1 MRKCF
6 ALICM
11 TMVLTLTCGAAMADS
26 IKGKIGIT
34 GRGGFL
40 VPAESKFTAEAGVPA
55 GVSNK
60 IDSDTTYAFGGGFIF
75 GLTDNIAAEL
85 DVTYSKADA
94 EFIGVKFAENE
105 SINTSVGL
113 QYRFMPSSK
122 FVPYIGAGV
131 DLLINDVEYVGVVAG
146 APAPDVDTTVGG
158 HLSIGMDLFLTSQIA
173 LNAEFKGV
181 LAAEADVKDK
191 PSNIVGAKYDPSSV
205 SGLFGIRFFFN

>member
-1 MRKCF
+1 MRTCIT
-6 ALICM
+6 LICM
-11 TMVLTLTCGAAMADS
+11 TVVLTLTCGVAMADS

-60 IDSDTTYAFGGGFIF
+60 IDADTTYAFGGGFIV
-75 GLTDNIAAEL
+75 GLTDHIAAEV

-94 EFIGVKFAENE
+94 EFIGVEIAETE
-105 SINTSVGL
+105 TINTSVGL

-131 DLLINDVEYVGVVAG
+131 DLLIND
-146 APAPDVDTTVGG
+146 
-158 HLSIGMDLFLTSQIA
+158 M
-173 LNAEFKGV
+173 EFKGV
-181 LAAEADVKDK
+181 LAGAPPLDVD
-191 PSNIVGAKYDPSSV
+191 
-205 SGLFGIRFFFN
+205 